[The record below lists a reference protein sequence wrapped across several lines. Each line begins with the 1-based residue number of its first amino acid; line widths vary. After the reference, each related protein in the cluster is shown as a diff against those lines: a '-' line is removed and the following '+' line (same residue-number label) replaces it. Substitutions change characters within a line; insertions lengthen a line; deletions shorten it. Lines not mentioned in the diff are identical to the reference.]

1 MGQTPTRSLCLI
13 QINPSPFD
21 SRATSDSQTRNGSSA
36 QIIESQA
43 DNTALVARL
52 PPTRPEAIRRPR
64 AAVGRPQND
73 RAFFGAASSA
83 AFNGA
88 NRDNQCRSALPSIVI
103 NNDFARSEPLA
114 R

>member
-1 MGQTPTRSLCLI
+1 MIGAELPLRVWL
-13 QINPSPFD
+13 
-21 SRATSDSQTRNGSSA
+21 SDVALLSKGDGFIWIKQCVYLMACAGEFAHGSDA
-36 QIIESQA
+36 NEI
-43 DNTALVARL
+43 L
-52 PPTRPEAIRRPR
+52 
-64 AAVGRPQND
+64 
-73 RAFFGAASSA
+73 ASSA